1 MKDKD
6 YYCNCEPDCI
16 HKAKRLRK
24 RKIWTTDGIV
34 KAKVQ
39 ICLNP
44 HKDCTCK
51 YQVSFGNVFN
61 Y

>member
-1 MKDKD
+1 MKDID
-6 YYCNCEPDCI
+6 YYCNCDAPCI
-16 HKAKRLRK
+16 HKSKRLRK
-24 RKIWTTDGIV
+24 VKIWRDGKTT
-34 KAKVQ
+34 KTKVQ

-51 YQVSFGNVFN
+51 HQVSFGKVFH

>member
-1 MKDKD
+1 MKDRD
-6 YYCNCEPDCI
+6 YYCNCETPCI
-16 HKAKRLRK
+16 HKSKRFRK
-24 RKIWTTDGIV
+24 VKTWKDGKWT
-34 KAKVQ
+34 KSKVQ

-51 YQVSFGNVFN
+51 HQVSFGKVFH